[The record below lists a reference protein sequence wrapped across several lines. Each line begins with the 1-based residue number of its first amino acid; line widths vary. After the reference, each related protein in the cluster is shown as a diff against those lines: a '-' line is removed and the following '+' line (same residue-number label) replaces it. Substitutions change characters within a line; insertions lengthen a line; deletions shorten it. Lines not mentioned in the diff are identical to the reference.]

1 MITEVVDPFG
11 REIAHPVSLP
21 GVAQSA
27 VVTSLRIP
35 ADLLPGDG
43 RFGSGP
49 AKIRP
54 QSVQHLAA
62 SGTALLGTS
71 HRQAPVKDLVGA
83 VRSGLSELFGLP
95 EGYEV
100 VLGNGGSTLF
110 WDVALFSLIT
120 RHSAHARFGEF
131 SGKFAAAVA
140 AAPHLSAPTVV
151 SAEPGSVVLPAAVPG
166 ADVYAWAHNETS
178 TGAIAPVQRIA
189 GADPESLVVI
199 DGTSAA
205 GGTMIDIT
213 APDVYYFAPQKS
225 FGSDGGLW
233 LAILS
238 PAAIERTARIAAS
251 GRWIPESLS
260 LQTAITNSR
269 LNQTLNTP
277 AIATLFLLRDQLD
290 WLNGQGGLEFAAART
305 ADSASRIYGWAE
317 DSAYAVPFVAD
328 PAHRS
333 PVVATID
340 LVGVDAAA
348 VAAALRANGVVDTE
362 PYRKLGRN
370 QLRVAMFPNVDP
382 EDVSQLT
389 RCIDWLVERIGTD
402 G

>member
-11 REIAHPVSLP
+11 GEIVHLGSLS
-21 GVAQSA
+21 GMAQSA
-27 VVTSLRIP
+27 RVTSLRIP
-35 ADLLPGDG
+35 ADLLPADG

-49 AKIRP
+49 AKVRA
-54 QSVQHLAA
+54 QSVRNLAA
-62 SGTALLGTS
+62 SGTRLLGTS
-71 HRQAPVKDLVGA
+71 HRQAPVRNLVGA

-95 EGYEV
+95 DGYEV

-140 AAPHLSAPTVV
+140 AAPHLTPPTVV
-151 SAEPGSVVLPAAVPG
+151 SAEAGSLVLPTAVPG

-178 TGAIAPVQRIA
+178 TGAIAPVQRVE
-189 GADPESLVVI
+189 GADPEALILI

-205 GGTMIDIT
+205 GGTMLDIT

-233 LAILS
+233 LAIMS
-238 PAAIERTARIAAS
+238 PAAIERVARLAAS

-269 LNQTLNTP
+269 VNQTLNTP
-277 AIATLFLLRDQLD
+277 AIATLFLLHDQLE
-290 WLNGQGGLEFAAART
+290 WLNGQGGLPFAAART
-305 ADSASRIYGWAE
+305 ADSAARIYGWAE
-317 DSAYAVPFVAD
+317 QSAFAVPFVAD
-328 PAHRS
+328 PAQRS

-340 LVGVDAAA
+340 LAGCDGAAI
-348 VAAALRANGVVDTE
+348 AATLRANGVVDTE

-370 QLRVAMFPNVDP
+370 QLRIAMFPNVEPD
-382 EDVSQLT
+382 DVSRLT
-389 RCIDWLVERIGTD
+389 RCIDWLVERL
-402 G
+402 